1 MVSGLVKSLSLLLNG
16 RMQEKTSGVQAF
28 VTIGSSVFSVFS
40 LTSPSEIFRGRGY
53 SFAGLYSVG
62 AAILEQTLKAFQI
75 SCTFLTTSIIFK
87 MGDNFSLPHIRSFDS
102 SRKDKILAQHDKL
115 SSKPEDE
122 CTPIMGVLFALV
134 LPIAEH

>member
-16 RMQEKTSGVQAF
+16 RMQEKTSGIQAF
-28 VTIGSSVFSVFS
+28 VTIGSSVFS
-40 LTSPSEIFRGRGY
+40 LTSPSEIFRGCGY

-62 AAILEQTLKAFQI
+62 AAILEQTVKAFQI